1 MLGTEW
7 LLFSLD
13 ALDRFSLDATDVFLL
28 LDSGTSTSFGTSF
41 SDNSTIAGFLF
52 NLMNFF
58 LFLKKN
64 FAKIVFLEDNYAQPG
79 LREVVLFFWCGGLNF
94 WVRSSSVFG

>member
-58 LFLKKN
+58 LFLKN
-64 FAKIVFLEDNYAQPG
+64 NYAHFMTT
-79 LREVVLFFWCGGLNF
+79 RVKGGRLIF
-94 WVRSSSVFG
+94 LVWWS